1 VRFGGHHSLTLALA
15 MTLALTPAPA
25 PNPFTHGRLH
35 AQAKKF
41 ERAIKRYGRA
51 LEPLESD
58 HSFSSEEKDR
68 AKVPNPNLSP
78 NPNSFSSEEKDRTKV
93 CGSSNPRL
101 TSPRVE
107 VEVGAKTPRRRRD
120 PPPTADRTR
129 DVAETEGVSCYR

>member
-1 VRFGGHHSLTLALA
+1 MRFGGHHSLTLALA

-25 PNPFTHGRLH
+25 PNPFFTHGH

-68 AKVPNPNLSP
+68 AKVPNP
-78 NPNSFSSEEKDRTKV
+78 
-93 CGSSNPRL
+93 
-101 TSPRVE
+101 
-107 VEVGAKTPRRRRD
+107 
-120 PPPTADRTR
+120 
-129 DVAETEGVSCYR
+129 

>member
-1 VRFGGHHSLTLALA
+1 MRFGGHHSLTLALA

-68 AKVPNPNLSP
+68 
-78 NPNSFSSEEKDRTKV
+78 TKV